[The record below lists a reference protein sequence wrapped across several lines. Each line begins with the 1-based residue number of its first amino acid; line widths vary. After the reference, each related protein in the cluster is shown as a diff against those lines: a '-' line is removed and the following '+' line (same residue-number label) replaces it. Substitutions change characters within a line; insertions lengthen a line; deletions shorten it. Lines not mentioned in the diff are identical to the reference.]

1 MDAILG
7 AVDKFACFA
16 FLIIVENTLIIF
28 CVQSPVLSPL
38 LFLRLL
44 IGNN

>member
-28 CVQSPVLSPL
+28 CPKSSFKPIII
-38 LFLRLL
+38 FEITNRK
-44 IGNN
+44 